1 MFSTFC
7 LKIKNVFT
15 KNQKSGSQL
24 QFVDLEG
31 RKFETTKIVYF
42 YFFKEKVLQRQP
54 IVDVDDAVV
63 IGVVGASSVGVI
75 GVVGFVLLLLVV
87 VLLMRVC
94 T

>member
-1 MFSTFC
+1 MLTS
-7 LKIKNVFT
+7 K
-15 KNQKSGSQL
+15 
-24 QFVDLEG
+24 G
-31 RKFETTKIVYF
+31 RKFETTKIEYF

>member
-1 MFSTFC
+1 M
-7 LKIKNVFT
+7 
-15 KNQKSGSQL
+15 
-24 QFVDLEG
+24 
-31 RKFETTKIVYF
+31 YF

-75 GVVGFVLLLLVV
+75 GVVGIVLLLLVV

>member
-1 MFSTFC
+1 M
-7 LKIKNVFT
+7 
-15 KNQKSGSQL
+15 
-24 QFVDLEG
+24 
-31 RKFETTKIVYF
+31 YF

-75 GVVGFVLLLLVV
+75 GVVGASSVGVIGVVGFVLLLLVV

>member
-1 MFSTFC
+1 M
-7 LKIKNVFT
+7 
-15 KNQKSGSQL
+15 
-24 QFVDLEG
+24 
-31 RKFETTKIVYF
+31 YF